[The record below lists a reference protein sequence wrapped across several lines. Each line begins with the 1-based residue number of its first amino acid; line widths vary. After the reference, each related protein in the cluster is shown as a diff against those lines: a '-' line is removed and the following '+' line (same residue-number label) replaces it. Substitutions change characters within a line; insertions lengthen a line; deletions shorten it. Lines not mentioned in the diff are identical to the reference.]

1 MSEPGKRAGLGVIFL
16 TVFMDLV
23 GFSIIFPLLP
33 SMLEH
38 YLAQE
43 GSESL
48 IGSFVAFL
56 ERASSAAGATE
67 GNSAFLTTVLF
78 GGVLGSLYALLQFF
92 FAPLWG
98 RISDRVGRRR
108 ILMITTLGTSVAYVV
123 WVFAGSFVLLVLSRF
138 VGGVMGG
145 NISVANAAVADVTT
159 AETRAKGM
167 GMLGAAFG
175 LGFILGPSL
184 GGGLSL
190 LDLRTVLDLPGIN
203 PFSAPALGA
212 FVLALINFVWIVRKF
227 EETLDDEHRGQARN
241 DRRPYNPF
249 AAMTRIDLPGVN
261 RINLVFFIYT
271 LAFTGMEFTLTF
283 LARDRFDYSAA
294 KNALLFIYVGFIIAA
309 VQGGVVRKVAPRY
322 GERKVSMAGLLLIV
336 PGLAI
341 VGQSTSE
348 LAMYF
353 GLGMLSFGSALT
365 TPSLTALVS
374 LYTPGGRQG
383 EVLGVF
389 RSLGSLAR
397 AIGPIIAC
405 FVYWRFGSG
414 WPYTGAAVL
423 ILVPIALS
431 FALPAAPR
439 PAVEAEVP

>member
-1 MSEPGKRAGLGVIFL
+1 MSEPAKRAGLGVIFL

-33 SMLEH
+33 AMLEH
-38 YLAQE
+38 YLALE

-48 IGSFVAFL
+48 IGGFVQFL
-56 ERASSAAGATE
+56 ERASTAAGATE

-78 GGVLGSLYALLQFF
+78 GVLQFF
-92 FAPLWG
+92 FSPLWG
-98 RISDRVGRRR
+98 RISDKAGRRT
-108 ILMITTLGTSVAYVV
+108 ILMITTLGTAVSYVV
-123 WVFAGSFVLLVLSRF
+123 WIFAGSFTLLVLSRF
-138 VGGVMGG
+138 IGGVMGG
-145 NISVANAAVADVTT
+145 NISVANAAVADVTD
-159 AETRAKGM
+159 AKNRAKGM

-190 LDLRTVLDLPGIN
+190 VDLTGTLGLPGIN

-212 FVLALINFVWIVRKF
+212 FVLALINFVWIVSRFK
-227 EETLDDEHRGQARN
+227 ETLDDEHRGQARA
-241 DRRPYNPF
+241 DQRPYNPF
-249 AAMTRIDLPGVN
+249 TAMTRIKLPGVN
-261 RINLVFFIYT
+261 RVNLVFFIYT

-283 LARDRFDYSAA
+283 LARDRFNYSAA
-294 KNALLFIYVGFIIAA
+294 KNALLFVFVGFIIAF
-309 VQGGVVRKVAPRY
+309 VQGGVVRRVAPRY
-322 GERKVSMAGLLLIV
+322 GERKVSLVGLIMIV

-341 VGQSTSE
+341 VGQSSSE
-348 LAMYF
+348 ALMYV
-353 GLGMLSFGSALT
+353 GLGLLSFGSALT

-397 AIGPIIAC
+397 AIGPIIAS

-431 FALPAAPR
+431 FALPPAPR
-439 PAVEAEVP
+439 LDADTPAEA

>member
-1 MSEPGKRAGLGVIFL
+1 MSEPKARAGLGVIFL

-33 SMLEH
+33 AMLEH
-38 YLAQE
+38 YLALE
-43 GSESL
+43 GTDGL
-48 IGSFVAFL
+48 LGSFVHFL
-56 ERASSAAGATE
+56 EQASTAAGATE
-67 GNSAFLTTVLF
+67 DNSAFLVSVLF

-92 FAPLWG
+92 FSPLWG
-98 RISDRVGRRR
+98 RISDRIGRRTV
-108 ILMITTLGTSVAYVV
+108 LKITTLGMAVSYLV
-123 WVFAGSFVLLVLSRF
+123 WVFAGSFSLLILSRF
-138 VGGVMGG
+138 IGGVMGG

-159 AETRAKGM
+159 AESRAKGM

-190 LDLRTVLDLPGIN
+190 VDLTGPLGGVPGIN

-212 FVLALINFVWIVRKF
+212 LVLALINFVWIMSKF
-227 EETLDDEHRGQARN
+227 EETLDDEHRGIARA

-249 AAMTRIDLPGVN
+249 AAMSRIDLPGVN
-261 RINLVFFIYT
+261 RVNLVFFIYT

-283 LARDRFDYSAA
+283 LARERFDYSAA
-294 KNALLFIYVGFIIAA
+294 KNALLFVYVGFIIAF
-309 VQGGVVRKVAPRY
+309 VQGGVVRRVAPRY
-322 GERKVSMAGLLLIV
+322 GERKVSLAGLALIV

-341 VGQSTSE
+341 VGQSSSE
-348 LAMYF
+348 GLMYL
-353 GLGMLSFGSALT
+353 GLGLLSFGSALA

-374 LYTPGGRQG
+374 LYTPGQRQG

-414 WPYTGAAVL
+414 WPYTGAAIL
-423 ILVPIALS
+423 ILVPMALAL
-431 FALPAAPR
+431 ALPAAPKHD
-439 PAVEAEVP
+439 EAG